1 MWKVQHGL
9 RLPCAGSVCVCC
21 KLVVLTKYQLLQN
34 TNFYHNF
41 TQSGLTSLSYER
53 LIDCLCCV
61 VHSNTHCCVCHSY
74 YPGHVRGFR
83 SLSATD
89 DILTGSRM
97 ARLTAQQ
104 RSELVQLHLQ
114 GEAIDAIVQQTG
126 HARTTVLRW
135 VRRFTVDGSLLD
147 RTRSGRPLR
156 VMTPTVVG
164 RIRQLARAKRGRR
177 SRSTRQIAAT
187 LSSRGTLISHT
198 SVSQALHSKGEA
210 LCSTSGAAA
219 AVWRQAAAVALRG

>member
-1 MWKVQHGL
+1 ML
-9 RLPCAGSVCVCC
+9 RLPCAGSVCVCLRAGGFD
-21 KLVVLTKYQLLQN
+21 KIPT
-34 TNFYHNF
+34 FSHNF

-74 YPGHVRGFR
+74 YPGHVSGFR

-114 GEAIDAIVQQTG
+114 GESIDAIVQQTG

-156 VMTPTVVG
+156 VMTPGVVG
-164 RIRQLARAKRGRR
+164 SNNWRKPNEAVGVDQRVR
-177 SRSTRQIAAT
+177 SLPR
-187 LSSRGTLISHT
+187 
-198 SVSQALHSKGEA
+198 
-210 LCSTSGAAA
+210 
-219 AVWRQAAAVALRG
+219 